1 MSKPLRR
8 GLFSKIAL
16 VVGAAVAPEAATP
29 EHLQEVV
36 AGLRGEWR

>member
-16 VVGAAVAPEAATP
+16 TVGTPVAPAAATP
-29 EHLQEVV
+29 EHLQAIV
-36 AGLRGEWR
+36 ATLRGEER